1 MLREWK
7 LNLKISVDRTSHT
20 AVYVQIAHAL
30 INEIRRGR
38 LTSGSVLPGSRD
50 LAADLGVN
58 RKTIIN
64 VYDELVA
71 QGWLTQNG
79 TKGTFVSSTLPQM
92 ASVQGGRAALRLAT
106 PALGPQFKR
115 LTPVCEVDAAFP
127 RPGLFCLDDGTPDT
141 RLFPADLFA
150 RAYRSAL
157 TLAAKTGR
165 LTYGDPR
172 GSLLL
177 RQTVSKML
185 NVDRGLA
192 TTPDTI
198 CLTRGSQMAIYLTAR
213 TMIRP
218 GDVVAVEEL
227 TYPPAREAFRSFGAS
242 IVRIKMDAEG
252 LDIGELERACRLHR
266 IRLIYL
272 TPHHHFPTTRL
283 LRPDRRLRLL
293 ALAEQFGF
301 AIVEDDYDHEFH
313 FQHQPLL
320 PLASVDPSKVVYV
333 GSLSKLLSPHLRI
346 GYLAGPEPFVERV
359 AQEIMIVDR
368 QGDQV
373 AEGAAAE
380 LIEAGE
386 VRRHARK
393 ALAIYARRREK
404 LAVLLRTQIGDTID
418 FRLPDGGLAFW
429 LTFAKPADLDRLEDR
444 ARGLSMTFLPS
455 GSFSGTTVGPRGIRM
470 GFAGL
475 NDAELHEAVRRLKAA
490 LGR

>member
-7 LNLKISVDRTSHT
+7 LNLKVSIDRTSHT
-20 AVYVQIAHAL
+20 PVYVQIAHAL
-30 INEIRRGR
+30 ISEIRRGR
-38 LTSGSVLPGSRD
+38 LTTGSVLPGSRD
-50 LAADLGVN
+50 LAVELGVN

-71 QGWLTQNG
+71 QGWLTLSG
-79 TKGTFVSSTLPQM
+79 TKGTFISSTLPQM
-92 ASVQGGRAALRLAT
+92 PTVPVARLAPRATT
-106 PALGPQFKR
+106 PAPGPQFKR
-115 LTPVCEVDAAFP
+115 LAPACDVDAAFP

-141 RLFPADLFA
+141 RLFPSDLFA
-150 RAYRSAL
+150 RAYRSAMA
-157 TLAAKTGR
+157 LAARTGR

-172 GSLLL
+172 GSPLL
-177 RQTVSKML
+177 RHAISKML

-192 TTPDTI
+192 TTSDTI
-198 CLTRGSQMAIYLTAR
+198 CLTRGSQMAIYLTAKA
-213 TMIRP
+213 MIRP

-227 TYPPAREAFRSFGAS
+227 TYPPAREAFRSAGAS
-242 IVRIKMDAEG
+242 IVRVGIDADG
-252 LDIGELERACRLHR
+252 LDLDELERACRRQRL
-266 IRLIYL
+266 RLIYL

-301 AIVEDDYDHEFH
+301 AVVEDDYDHEFH

-346 GYLAGPEPFVERV
+346 GYLAGPEPFIERV
-359 AQEIMIVDR
+359 AQEIMIIDR

-373 AEGAAAE
+373 AEGAAAD

-429 LTFAKPADLDRLEDR
+429 LTFRDLANLDRLEER
-444 ARGLSMTFLPS
+444 AGTLAMTFLPS
-455 GSFSGTTVGPRGIRM
+455 RSFSGTPDGPRGLRM

-475 NDAELHEAVRRLKAA
+475 NDAELHEAVRRLKVA